1 MSFVA
6 LSLAVTPLQGVLI
19 VVPIIST
26 GKSYEKVID
35 FSGSWLPFVLLVRL
49 GLWRGGDTRFILIND
64 IISIWGIVL
73 PVSYLAAFVFG
84 WPPAAVVICLNADQ
98 VFKCLA
104 VGIRANSFRWVKKL
118 TRAEEAS

>member
-49 GLWRGGDTRFILIND
+49 GLWRGGDTRFNCSTGD
-64 IISIWGIVL
+64 DKRRVL
-73 PVSYLAAFVFG
+73 GDELDARYPCPSRMPLQ
-84 WPPAAVVICLNADQ
+84 P
-98 VFKCLA
+98 
-104 VGIRANSFRWVKKL
+104 SH
-118 TRAEEAS
+118 